1 MSRDEE
7 VQALVRVDGR
17 VQGVYFRASAQERA
31 RELGLHGYVRNTS
44 DGRVELRARGTR
56 GRVEELIAWCRKGPP
71 AAKVTDVEVA
81 WEPPD
86 PRLSSFIV
94 VR

>member
-1 MSRDEE
+1 MSADEE

-17 VQGVYFRASAQERA
+17 VQGVYYRASAQERA

-56 GRVEELIAWCRKGPP
+56 ARVEAMIAWCRKGPP
-71 AAKVTDVEVA
+71 SARVTDVELA
-81 WEPPD
+81 WETPD
-86 PRLSSFIV
+86 PRLTSFIV